1 MGKGKL
7 RKFAELARFPHV
19 FENFSH
25 ERPELI
31 GKDGEVVD
39 FRGRW
44 SQDFFGNG
52 HPLVL
57 ELACGRGEYTVELA
71 RRYPGRNF
79 IGIDIK
85 GARLWA
91 GARQALEEGL
101 ANVAFVRTRIEHL
114 GAFFGRGEVSAMWI
128 TFPDPFPRKSKAN
141 KRLTSPYFLDLYRG
155 VLTAGAELHLKTD
168 SEILFR
174 YTLEVLSEREDYEL
188 EIRIDDI
195 DAGARSKYP
204 DLDICTYYE
213 RMHMREGRS
222 IKYVRWRF
230 RGVDHSS
237 SEGES

>member
-25 ERPELI
+25 VQPELI

-44 SQDFFGNG
+44 SRDFFGND

-71 RRYPGRNF
+71 RRYPEKNF
-79 IGIDIK
+79 IGVDIK
-85 GARLWA
+85 GARIWA

-101 ANVAFVRTRIEHL
+101 GNVAFVRTRIEHIDT
-114 GAFFGRGEVSAMWI
+114 FFGRGEVHGMWI

-141 KRLTSPYFLDLYRG
+141 KRLTSPYFLDLYRKI
-155 VLTAGAELHLKTD
+155 LAAGAELHLKTD
-168 SEILFR
+168 NELLYAF
-174 YTLEVLSEREDYEL
+174 TLEVLSGREDYEL
-188 EIRIDDI
+188 EACTDDI
-195 DAGARSKYP
+195 HAGGQLLHR

-213 RMHMREGRS
+213 RMHLREGRT
-222 IKYVRWRF
+222 IKYVRWRYT
-230 RGVDHSS
+230 GGGYSS
-237 SEGES
+237 SG